1 MHLWPLIYD
10 PYIFTEKSALFSSQF
25 VHPHTDVPNPHR
37 LHMQWFVCDVHRQVW
52 YACKES
58 ERVQLTHQNSCTGW
72 RTRCVRVT
80 LSWKSVWPAWIKK
93 KKKKAS
99 YNLTRTKQK
108 TAKTLLVG
116 RSVLHLS
123 NERAVAHTATAAA
136 PALLTLATLVNNIK
150 QYGLRKIQKIGK
162 VEKSWKKSKKSW
174 KKWNIKKLFEV
185 KVRDPEQTL
194 CSSSDSTK
202 KRHSHGFCCCIIK

>member
-1 MHLWPLIYD
+1 MHLWPFIYD
-10 PYIFTEKSALFSSQF
+10 PYIFTENSALFSSQF

-162 VEKSWKKSKKSW
+162 VEKS
-174 KKWNIKKLFEV
+174 
-185 KVRDPEQTL
+185 
-194 CSSSDSTK
+194 
-202 KRHSHGFCCCIIK
+202 